1 MRMRSDRDGGSGTDG
16 GWGSAPPPGKAS
28 LTQRMARSR
37 PSPSAAPV
45 QRAIDPV
52 AAAIQRRQL
61 ARDLDA
67 AMGFFDEPA
76 TAVQRSVDGHTG
88 LPEDAIAAHAAHG
101 VAGSGGVLPH
111 LTTIQRAFGP
121 AHDLSGVRAHV
132 GGAAAQAADAIGAHA
147 YATGSDIAFAAEP
160 DLFLAAHEAA
170 HVVQQ
175 RQGVSLKGA
184 VGQAGDVYEDH
195 ADQVAAA
202 VVRGESV
209 ADLLGPGASASGAAV
224 QRKGKGQP
232 AASSELPPPRRRAIE
247 KPLRVALGATFHI
260 PFEAG
265 QSVAWDDT
273 GHVTSLAGDA
283 SPAGFRAT
291 QEGTTRITVVADDD
305 RPVAVYAVEIAKASG
320 YEGALSAAQG
330 TGAPIAK
337 GGTTRLTDTNE
348 VQFTYR
354 FSEVPAK
361 DGITIKSSE
370 TVNAGSEAACK
381 LSTGRW
387 LDDRTLSWTAKVTR
401 PVTSTFHFEVLDA
414 GKAFFTEDY
423 QIRFEL
429 DAAMVPRE
437 ETEHMKIRGDDKRA
451 YIAQYLAG
459 WRNRTAS
466 TYIQAKLDV
475 SKLIQRDIDAGAKID
490 ALAMGVLTSL
500 FSGALGALAGP
511 AVKGWLTTDQSVYGA
526 ELASDM
532 TKTVV
537 GQVVQGGGAYIAPE
551 NPNGLEKN
559 DTLTLIKYDQE
570 CQDAMGALAK
580 RMSEHYVTDDQG
592 RHVYKEDPI
601 GIADAFVTAAK
612 LPFVEKS
619 AVEVERLVWIEWL
632 KANGAHASQALSP
645 NGETEFLES
654 SFTGSNYTGVS
665 ESALDRRGLQLDPAD
680 LGRERTLRP
689 RTRRLHRRQRARP
702 RQARGRRRRHR
713 LPRRDRRDA
722 HPHAGQDPALP
733 RDPHGH
739 ADRSGRGPDPRRAHH
754 RRHPPR
760 PVRHGPARRLPL
772 GSLLPVERRPGP
784 HSAAA
789 RAPRGHRASVR
800 ALLRRGGAAPPVRR
814 PARRVRQSRLAGQ
827 HPRAAARDRQR
838 CAPRGGRGTTRRASA
853 TTRGAGLRR
862 ERALRPRAAVPRCQ
876 GADHRPLGA
885 VVSARADHADRRE
898 PVAGGAH
905 RADGSS
911 VPARAAAAP
920 WRALS
925 WRRSLVRTARGGRPP
940 RTSGR
945 AAAA

>member
-1 MRMRSDRDGGSGTDG
+1 MASARASLSGRCMRMRSDRDGGSGTDG

-76 TAVQRSVDGHTG
+76 TAVQRSVDAHTG
-88 LPEDAIAAHAAHG
+88 LPDDAIAAHAAHG

-330 TGAPIAK
+330 TGAPISK

-632 KANGAHASQALSP
+632 KANGAHGSQALSP

-654 SFTGSNYTGVS
+654 SFTGSNYTGVMARLA
-665 ESALDRRGLQLDPAD
+665 ELGIAHADPDRTYNRKDQANTISTYDAYLEDKAAVDAD
-680 LGRERTLRP
+680 LALEGAMEKKLERLTAKRHKEQ
-689 RTRRLHRRQRARP
+689 TRDFQK
-702 RQARGRRRRHR
+702 
-713 LPRRDRRDA
+713 
-722 HPHAGQDPALP
+722 
-733 RDPHGH
+733 
-739 ADRSGRGPDPRRAHH
+739 
-754 RRHPPR
+754 
-760 PVRHGPARRLPL
+760 
-772 GSLLPVERRPGP
+772 
-784 HSAAA
+784 
-789 RAPRGHRASVR
+789 
-800 ALLRRGGAAPPVRR
+800 
-814 PARRVRQSRLAGQ
+814 
-827 HPRAAARDRQR
+827 
-838 CAPRGGRGTTRRASA
+838 
-853 TTRGAGLRR
+853 GLKQKN
-862 ERALRPRAAVPRCQ
+862 E
-876 GADHRPLGA
+876 
-885 VVSARADHADRRE
+885 
-898 PVAGGAH
+898 
-905 RADGSS
+905 
-911 VPARAAAAP
+911 
-920 WRALS
+920 
-925 WRRSLVRTARGGRPP
+925 
-940 RTSGR
+940 
-945 AAAA
+945 